1 MKNYLARIGMPM
13 MLRGKI
19 ALISGATGGLGRE
32 ISHQLASAGCKLRLL
47 GTNNKKLSNLKNELG
62 DSVIGTHEVNFL
74 TTSWYTQLENVKDVD
89 ILVNNA
95 GVFPV
100 NSLLD
105 TTFEEFEN
113 CYKINVLA
121 PFILTKMFSKGM
133 IEKSWGRI
141 INVGSSSAYAG
152 FENTS
157 TYCSSKHALLG
168 FSRSMFKELR
178 NTGVRVY
185 SVSPGSI
192 KTPMGKLVPNQD
204 YDTFMDPTE
213 IADFMVKIMSYNSDM
228 ISEEVRLNRVIVQ

>member
-62 DSVIGTHEVNFL
+62 DSVIDTHEVNFL

-113 CYKINVLA
+113 CYKINVL
-121 PFILTKMFSKGM
+121 
-133 IEKSWGRI
+133 
-141 INVGSSSAYAG
+141 GS
-152 FENTS
+152 
-157 TYCSSKHALLG
+157 
-168 FSRSMFKELR
+168 
-178 NTGVRVY
+178 
-185 SVSPGSI
+185 
-192 KTPMGKLVPNQD
+192 
-204 YDTFMDPTE
+204 
-213 IADFMVKIMSYNSDM
+213 
-228 ISEEVRLNRVIVQ
+228 